1 MFVFVFVFVF
11 VLVFVH
17 VCVCAC
23 LRVQA
28 RVRVRER
35 ESTRGRERAHE
46 RARERERACVL
57 ERASGR
63 ECKEWVVERAREV
76 ARVRKQARIAR
87 WALPHF
93 FLPLCYYG
101 KPFVA
106 RALGPASRTL
116 CFGEHCVWVANENT
130 EFAIMRTLCVG
141 GCVCG

>member
-1 MFVFVFVFVF
+1 VFVCVFVFVFVF
-11 VLVFVH
+11 VH
-17 VCVCAC
+17 MCVCAC
-23 LRVQA
+23 LRVHA

-35 ESTRGRERAHE
+35 ESMRGRERA
-46 RARERERACVL
+46 RERDRACVL

-93 FLPLCYYG
+93 FLPLCRYG
-101 KPFVA
+101 KHFVA